1 MELCSVPVPMR
12 CLMPGAGVALEL
24 PPALLLAE
32 AVGCRA
38 AHGAA
43 LVDAMG
49 SLPPMLH
56 PDSSQLNRNV
66 MHI

>member
-1 MELCSVPVPMR
+1 MELWSVPVPMR

-24 PPALLLAE
+24 SPALLLAE
-32 AVGCRA
+32 AVGCPPA
-38 AHGAA
+38 CGAA
-43 LVDAMG
+43 VVDAMG

>member
-1 MELCSVPVPMR
+1 
-12 CLMPGAGVALEL
+12 MPGAGVALEL
-24 PPALLLAE
+24 SPALLLAE
-32 AVGCRA
+32 AVGCPPA
-38 AHGAA
+38 CGAA
-43 LVDAMG
+43 VVDAMG